1 MAVMKDVTALAPRA
15 EEMAKTTH
23 QSPLRAGGIPEVG
36 VEDEDDHQLVEEL
49 MKWESNES
57 LVLIT
62 GGLRPN
68 WKLIGLS
75 DKRCNN
81 VGGSSAA
88 FNGKRDNPH
97 KEVDEKTKNKA
108 GSGACMAMG
117 YNNEFSGKQ

>member
-62 GGLRPN
+62 GGLRVRIPSIPTIP
-68 WKLIGLS
+68 K
-75 DKRCNN
+75 CNHIL
-81 VGGSSAA
+81 G
-88 FNGKRDNPH
+88 PH
-97 KEVDEKTKNKA
+97 P
-108 GSGACMAMG
+108 G
-117 YNNEFSGKQ
+117 